1 MRSTSHPLTYLF
13 VTLMISSVLV
23 MTAGC
28 GLRFGSGSK
37 STGKGKNASLVNP
50 HDGSV
55 VWDDQYAH
63 SGVQNGMNSGHLDE
77 GGNGEGLGENDSM
90 VGEDPFAQGWP
101 PTDSAE
107 DYWAQR
113 DRAEVLTAKTG
124 IRDIFFEFDSWHLTN
139 EAKGIL
145 TSNAEWLKAHP
156 FARVTIEGH
165 CDARGT
171 RAYNYVLGD
180 KRARRTRNYLAS
192 LGVAP
197 SQLTVMSYGKD
208 NPLCRTSSG
217 GCFKQNRRAHL
228 VLGTNVASSIQ

>member
-1 MRSTSHPLTYLF
+1 MGT
-13 VTLMISSVLV
+13 
-23 MTAGC
+23 
-28 GLRFGSGSK
+28 
-37 STGKGKNASLVNP
+37 
-50 HDGSV
+50 V
-55 VWDDQYAH
+55 VRDDQYGH
-63 SGVQNGMNSGHLDE
+63 SASQKEMNAGHLHGRD
-77 GGNGEGLGENDSM
+77 NGEQLGDNEMM

-113 DRAEVLTAKTG
+113 DRAELLTAKAG
-124 IRDIFFEFDSWHLTN
+124 LRDIFFEFDSWRLTD

-171 RAYNYVLGD
+171 RAYNYVLGE

-192 LGVAP
+192 LGVPP

-228 VLGTNVASSIQ
+228 VLGTNVASSNP